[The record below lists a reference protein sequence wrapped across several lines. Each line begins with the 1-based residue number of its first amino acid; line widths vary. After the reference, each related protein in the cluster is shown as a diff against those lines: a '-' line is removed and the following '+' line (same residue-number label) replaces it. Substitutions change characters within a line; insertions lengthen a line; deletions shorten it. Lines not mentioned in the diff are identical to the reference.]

1 MENNEII
8 KFIAAIAIILIGL
21 YVKTSNRE
29 QDFRIKKYWFLVVVI
44 VILMFS
50 IDLYNYLK

>member
-1 MENNEII
+1 MGTNEII
-8 KFIAAIAIILIGL
+8 KFIAAIAVILTGL

-29 QDFRIKKYWFLVVVI
+29 QDLSIKKHWLLVVVI
-44 VILMFS
+44 GVLLFV

>member
-44 VILMFS
+44 GILMFS